1 MAKKNKDKTRKK
13 GFAAT
18 AEMMAVIDIGS
29 NSIRMS
35 IGQLLPSG
43 KLEILE
49 RLRRAV
55 RLGQDTFRNGR
66 LGAETMRSALS
77 ILRDYRH
84 LLNTYGVSRIR
95 TVATSAVREATNGD
109 TFVDRVLMATG
120 LEVSVISVTEE
131 GRLTVSAVRAATGEK
146 VFESGQALVVEVG
159 GGSTVLNLLDKGEIT
174 VSQSLPT
181 GSVRM
186 QEVLLTTGERA
197 DQAARL
203 IEHQAASAFAAFK
216 SLLPLKSVQTF
227 VAVGGDARWAASQVG
242 KVMRTNQLMSVSRNA
257 LAKLLDQ
264 CRFQT
269 ADELARTHQLPFT
282 DAETITPAL
291 LVYQV
296 LLHAT
301 RARKMVVT
309 DVSLRDGLFIDLV
322 RHATG
327 KPDVSARKEMLQA
340 AQTTAQKYRV
350 DMGHAEQ
357 TRLLSTQLFDQL
369 VNEHRLG
376 TRHRL
381 LLEVAAILHEVG
393 TFVSSRAHHK
403 HSFYLIANSEILGLT
418 QDELIMVA
426 NIARY
431 HRRSRP
437 KPSHPD
443 YIALPRERRMIVNK
457 LAALLRLADALDISR
472 TQQIQDI
479 QSRIDNNGLIISVK
493 GGGDL
498 TLEQRSVAEK
508 ADMFQDIYG
517 LRVRLEEEGRPSL
530 VSMTDEST
538 M

>member
-1 MAKKNKDKTRKK
+1 MPKNKNKTKK
-13 GFAAT
+13 VSAV

-35 IGQLLPSG
+35 IGQMLPDG

-55 RLGQDTFRNGR
+55 RLGQDTFRDGR

-84 LLNTYGVSRIR
+84 VVNTYGVNRIR

-131 GRLTVSAVRAATGEK
+131 GRLTVSAVREATGEK
-146 VFESGQALVVEVG
+146 LLGRGKALVVEVG
-159 GGSTVLNLLDKGEIT
+159 GGSTILNLLNQGEIT

-186 QEVLLTTGERA
+186 QEVLLTTSERA

-203 IEHQAASAFAAFK
+203 IQHQAASAFSAFQ
-216 SLLPLKSVQTF
+216 SLLPLKSVQSF
-227 VAVGGDARWAASQVG
+227 IAVGGDARWAATQVG
-242 KVMRTNQLMSVSRNA
+242 KPQRGSQLMSVSKDA
-257 LAKLLDQ
+257 LGKLLEK

-269 ADELARTHQLPFT
+269 ADELARAHQLPFT

-291 LVYQV
+291 LVYQI
-296 LLHAT
+296 LLKAT
-301 RARKMVVT
+301 RAKKMVVT
-309 DVSLRDGLFIDLV
+309 DVSLRDGLLLDLM
-322 RHATG
+322 RSATG
-327 KPDVSARKEMLQA
+327 KPDESAHKEMLQS
-340 AQTTAQKYRV
+340 AQATAQKYRV
-350 DMGHAEQ
+350 DMRHAEQ
-357 TRLLSTQLFDQL
+357 TRLLSARLFDEL
-369 VNEHRLG
+369 SNEHQLG
-376 TRHRL
+376 ERHRL

-403 HSFYLIANSEILGLT
+403 HSYYLIANSEILGLT
-418 QDELIMVA
+418 QDELVMVA

-443 YIALPRERRMIVNK
+443 YITLPRERRMIVNK
-457 LAALLRLADALDISR
+457 LAALLRIADALDVSR
-472 TQQIQDI
+472 TQQVGEFR
-479 QSRIDNNGLIISVK
+479 SRIDNNGLIISVK

-498 TLEQRSVAEK
+498 TLEHRSLAEK
-508 ADMFQDIYG
+508 GDMFQDIYG
-517 LRVRLEEEGRPSL
+517 LRVRLDEGGDL
-530 VSMTDEST
+530 G
-538 M
+538 